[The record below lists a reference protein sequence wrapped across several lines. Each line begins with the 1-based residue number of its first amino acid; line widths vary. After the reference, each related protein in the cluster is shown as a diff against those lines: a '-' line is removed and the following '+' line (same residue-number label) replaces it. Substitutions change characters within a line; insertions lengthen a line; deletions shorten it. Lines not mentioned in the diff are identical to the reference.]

1 MRKEKTMEEIMSYV
15 KPELLILVP
24 VLYFIGAAL
33 KRSAVPDK
41 WIPLSLG
48 AAGVILAVLYVLA
61 TSPLDGWQSGAMAA
75 FVALTQGILAAGLSV
90 YVNQVAKQAGK
101 EE

>member
-1 MRKEKTMEEIMSYV
+1 MEEIMSYV

-48 AAGVILAVLYVLA
+48 GAGVILAVLYVLA
-61 TSPLDGWQSGAMAA
+61 TSPLDGWQSGTMAA

-90 YVNQVAKQAGK
+90 YVNQVQKQAGK

>member
-1 MRKEKTMEEIMSYV
+1 MEEIMSYV

-48 AAGVILAVLYVLA
+48 GAGVILAVLYVLA
-61 TSPLDGWQSGAMAA
+61 TSPLDGWQSGTMAA